1 MTPTHPG
8 LMGRKE
14 KNRIFKQFAD
24 HISRG
29 QIRFLTAGHLDI
41 LERKRDGVHF
51 SEPETGQTY
60 LDCFSSAG
68 SFNTGRGNTT
78 VVQAACDHAAV
89 SDMGTPM
96 LLSRLKIKLAQRLAD
111 LAPGDMNKVV
121 LTGSGADSIE
131 AAIKLARGATGRNE
145 VISMVN
151 AYHGHSGFSLSA
163 GGKDYYKELF
173 EPLMPGFRL
182 AAFNDLAAVT
192 DMASD
197 KTAAILLEPV
207 QGEGGIHV
215 ATDEYLAG
223 LRALCDRLGII
234 LIFDEIQTG
243 FGRTGRLW
251 FSQYS
256 GVVPDIMAL
265 AKSIGGGICPN
276 GAMIYRDTKQL
287 SSFVNENP
295 FFHTSSGGGSD
306 LGCAVS
312 LKVIDQLMENRLWE
326 NAEKMGHRLKKGLN
340 RIMSENSRI
349 IRDVRGKGLMIG
361 IEYTQEFMG
370 VLMAD
375 CLSKS
380 GVFAAYSG
388 NAPQVMRFMLPLT
401 ITREQVD
408 DFLTRFKKAMALQ
421 KFYLLFLLPLSRIPI
436 VRKWL
441 NEDDILIPINVFARK
456 LGM

>member
-1 MTPTHPG
+1 MTSTHPG
-8 LMGRKE
+8 QVSRKT
-14 KNRIFKQFAD
+14 KTQVFKQFGD

-41 LERKRDGVHF
+41 LERKRKGICF
-51 SEPETGQTY
+51 SEAQTERTF

-68 SFNTGRGNTT
+68 SFNTGRGN
-78 VVQAACDHAAV
+78 QSIARAACDHAGV
-89 SDMGTPM
+89 SDMGSSM
-96 LLSRLKIKLAQRLAD
+96 LLSPLKIRLAQKLAD

-131 AAIKLARGATGRNE
+131 AAIKLARGATGRDE
-145 VISMVN
+145 VISMVK

-192 DMASD
+192 AMASE

-215 ATDEYLAG
+215 ATDEYLKG
-223 LRALCDRLGII
+223 LRNLCDKLGII

-251 FSQYS
+251 FSQHS

-276 GAMIYRDTKQL
+276 GAMVYRGTEQL
-287 SSFVNENP
+287 TGYVNRFP
-295 FFHTSSGGGSD
+295 FFHRSSGGGSD

-312 LKVIDQLMENRLWE
+312 LKVIDHLMETRLWE
-326 NAEKMGHRLKKGLN
+326 NAEKTGGMLKAGLN
-340 RIMSENSRI
+340 RIMAENSRI
-349 IRDVRGKGLMIG
+349 IREVRGKGLMIG

-380 GVFAAYSG
+380 GIFAAYSG

-401 ITREQVD
+401 VTEHEVN
-408 DFLTRFKKAMALQ
+408 DFLARFKKALALQ
-421 KFYLLFLLPLSRIPI
+421 KRYLFFLLPLSKIPI

-441 NEDDILIPINVFARK
+441 NEDDILVPINVFARK
-456 LGM
+456 FGL